1 MTLSQEDIVR
11 GLMGERIRISASIY
25 LVVRDAHVA
34 EDIFQNVTVKALAGK
49 ATFEHEAQL
58 YSWARITARHEG
70 LNWLRDNRARTTVLD
85 SAVLDLLEAA
95 PASTPSH
102 AHIDHLEALRTCMEK
117 VPEQARKMLELRYVD
132 EQPCTEVSRTMKL
145 ELDTVYQ
152 RLSRLHRSLRIC
164 ISRQLGE
171 ELPPREPARA

>member
-1 MTLSQEDIVR
+1 MTLTQEDIVR
-11 GLMGERIRISASIY
+11 GLMTERTRMSASIY
-25 LVVRDAHVA
+25 LIVRDAHTA

-58 YSWARITARHEG
+58 YSWARITARHEA
-70 LNWLRDNRARTTVLD
+70 LNWLRDHRARTTVLD

-95 PASTPSH
+95 PVPRPSH
-102 AHIDHLEALRTCMEK
+102 AQVNQLEALRTCLEK
-117 VPEQARKMLELRYVD
+117 VPEQARRMLDMRYVD
-132 EQPCTEVSRTMKL
+132 ERPCAEVSRVMKI
-145 ELDTVYQ
+145 EIDTVYQ

-171 ELPPREPARA
+171 EAPPTESAHT